1 MSNFWLLLKWSFR
14 DLKQRKIQV
23 LAIAIIIGLGTGMY
37 TGLSSSTPWR
47 LRAFE
52 ESNKDLNMFDLKMSL
67 LPGSWIPQSELSSAL
82 QNVSHN
88 DWITALE
95 YRISFPT
102 TVNASTSNQTI
113 LVNGRI
119 IGINVS
125 DGSQNLD
132 VNGIHITDGRHI
144 KSTETTEKICLVE
157 NNFASYYDLKPKN
170 QLLTIAGG
178 IELSFIGTALTPEYF
193 MVVEE
198 NMVFAQSTFA
208 ALFVPLE
215 TAQGILN
222 QATGLPLGYVN
233 EVVLLLKSE
242 ADLEEFILELEDYF
256 NDNFPY
262 ISFEFV
268 EKEDYSV
275 YSFQEEDISGDQG
288 LYYIFSFLILL
299 IAAFGAYNLISRVVN
314 SQRREIGVN
323 MALGVTPRQIAYRY
337 LLFSLEIALGGIMF
351 GYIFAIILGNRL
363 AEIIIDITPYHVWEV
378 WLVTDLFL
386 QGTLLGILI
395 PFIASIVPIWRA
407 TRMQP
412 IHAIQT
418 GAKVG
423 IGKGISPFLTWI
435 RLPGSIFIQLPI
447 RNISR
452 NLRRAVSTL
461 TGIALAIC
469 VLVAVLGFVD
479 GADFL
484 LETEQEVIKGDS
496 EGRVDVLLNNLY
508 NTSQSPVTNI
518 TEDTDVRIAVPMIQ
532 IPVTM
537 HGEHESY
544 PIILRCFNFSNQ
556 IWTPETIREVEPFNL
571 SSGII
576 ISQEAARDWKV
587 DIGDK
592 ITLEHPYRKSA
603 LQYSKENTTF
613 RVIGIQNSKIRFW
626 AFSDI
631 SNDRIFNVTGLANA
645 VMILPKQGITE
656 ATIQKN
662 FFDLQGYSGVQS
674 VVKLVKVY
682 EELIQMFKSMF
693 DVIQYV
699 VMILALLLVYNTTTV
714 NIDERTRELAT
725 MAAFGTPIRTSSLI
739 LMVESMILG
748 ILGTVTGYLLFAPFV
763 IDILEARVDQA
774 MNEIWLSSVLYPNS
788 ILILLLIG
796 IVFVTLTPLLSVR
809 KLIKMDLPSAL
820 RVVE

>member
-1 MSNFWLLLKWSFR
+1 MGNIWLLLKWSFR

-23 LAIAIIIGLGTGMY
+23 IAIAVIIGLGTGIY

-47 LRAFE
+47 ERAFE

-67 LPGSWIPQSELSSAL
+67 LLGSWITQSELSSAL
-82 QNVSHN
+82 QNLSHK
-88 DWITALE
+88 DWIQAQE
-95 YRISFPT
+95 YRVSFPT

-144 KSTETTEKICLVE
+144 KSTETSEKVCLVE
-157 NNFASYYDLKPKN
+157 YNFASYYDLKPKN
-170 QLLTIAGG
+170 QLLTVAGG
-178 IELSFIGTALTPEYF
+178 IKLAFIGTALTPEYF
-193 MVVEE
+193 MVLEE
-198 NMVFAQSTFA
+198 NMVFAQSSFA
-208 ALFVPLE
+208 ALFVPLK
-215 TAQGILN
+215 TAQGIL
-222 QATGLPLGYVN
+222 QQMTGLPLGYVN
-233 EVVLLLKSE
+233 EVVLLLKPE
-242 ADLEEFILELEDYF
+242 ADLEEFIPELEDYF

-262 ISFEFV
+262 ISFEFI
-268 EKEDYSV
+268 EKEDHPTYK
-275 YSFQEEDISGDQG
+275 FLKEDISGDQG
-288 LYYIFSFLILL
+288 LYYIFSFLILV

-323 MALGVTPRQIAYRY
+323 MALGVPPRQIAYRY
-337 LLFSLEIALGGIMF
+337 LLFSLEIALGGIIF

-363 AEIIIDITPYHVWEV
+363 ADIIVDITPFHVWEV

-386 QGTLLGILI
+386 QGTILGILI

-418 GAKVG
+418 GVKVG
-423 IGKGISPFLTWI
+423 TGKGISPILTWI
-435 RLPGSIFIQLPI
+435 RLPGSIFIQFPF

-452 NLRRAVSTL
+452 NLRRAISTL
-461 TGIALAIC
+461 SGIALAIC

-484 LETEQEVIKGDS
+484 LDSEQEVIKGNS
-496 EGRVDVLLNNLY
+496 EGRVDVILNNLY
-508 NTSQSPVTNI
+508 NSSQSPVINI
-518 TEDTDVRIAVPMIQ
+518 TEDTDVKLAVPMIQ
-532 IPVTM
+532 IPVTL

-544 PIILRCFNFSNQ
+544 TIVLRCFNLTNQ
-556 IWTPETIREVEPFNL
+556 IWTPETIREVKPFNL
-571 SSGII
+571 TAGLI
-576 ISQEAARDWKV
+576 ISQEAARDLKV

-592 ITLEHPYRKSA
+592 ITLEHPFRKSA
-603 LQYSKENTTF
+603 FQYSKENTTF
-613 RVIGIQNSKIRFW
+613 HVMGIQNSKIRFW

-631 SNDRIFNVTGLANA
+631 SNDQIFNVTGLVNA
-645 VMILPKQGITE
+645 VMIVPKQGITE
-656 ATIQKN
+656 EAIQKN
-662 FFDLQGYSGVQS
+662 FFNLQGYSGVQS
-674 VVKLVKVY
+674 VIKLVKVY
-682 EELIQMFKSMF
+682 EELIEMFKSIF
-693 DVIQYV
+693 DVIKYV
-699 VMILALLLVYNTTTV
+699 VLILALLLVYNTTTV

-748 ILGTVTGYLLFAPFV
+748 ILGTLVGFFLFAPFV
-763 IDILEARVDQA
+763 VDILEARVDQA
-774 MNEIWLSSVLYPNS
+774 MNEIWLSAFLYPDS
-788 ILILLLIG
+788 IITLILIG
-796 IVFVTLTPLLSVR
+796 IVFVTFTPLLSVR

>member
-1 MSNFWLLLKWSFR
+1 MGNIWLLLKWSFR

-23 LAIAIIIGLGTGMY
+23 LAIAIILGLGTGLY

-47 LRAFE
+47 ERGFE
-52 ESNKDLNMFDLKMSL
+52 ESNKDLNMFDLKMNL
-67 LPGSWIPQSELSSAL
+67 LPGSWILQSELSSTL
-82 QNVSHN
+82 QNLSHK
-88 DWITALE
+88 DWIDAQE
-95 YRISFPT
+95 YRVNFPT

-113 LVNGRI
+113 LVNGRV
-119 IGINVS
+119 IGINIS

-144 KSTETTEKICLVE
+144 KPLETEDNVCLVE
-157 NNFASYYDLKPKN
+157 YNFADYYDLKPKN
-170 QLLTIAGG
+170 QPLTIAGG

-193 MVVEE
+193 MVAEE
-198 NMVFAQSTFA
+198 NLVFGQSSFA
-208 ALFVPLE
+208 ALFIPLE
-215 TAQGILN
+215 TAQGIL
-222 QATGLPLGYVN
+222 QQTIGLPLGYVN
-233 EVVLLLKSE
+233 EVVFLLKPE
-242 ADLEEFILELEDYF
+242 ANVEEFISELDDYF
-256 NDNFPY
+256 QEYFPF
-262 ISFEFV
+262 ITFEFI
-268 EKEDYSV
+268 EKEDYPA
-275 YSFQEEDISGDQG
+275 YKFLKEDISGDQE
-288 LYYIFSFLILL
+288 LYYIFSFLILI

-323 MALGVTPRQIAYRY
+323 MALGVTPRQIASRY
-337 LLFSLEIALGGIMF
+337 LLFSLEIALGGIIF
-351 GYIFAIILGNRL
+351 GYIFALIMGNRFGEVIL
-363 AEIIIDITPYHVWEV
+363 AITPFHVWEE
-378 WLVTDLFL
+378 WLVTDLFF

-423 IGKGISPFLTWI
+423 TGKGISPFLTWI
-435 RLPGSIFIQLPI
+435 RLPGSIFIQFPI

-484 LETEQEVIKGDS
+484 LESEQEVIKGNS
-496 EGRVDVLLNNLY
+496 EGRVDVILNNLY
-508 NTSQSPVTNI
+508 NTSQPPVTNI
-518 TEDTDVRIAVPMIQ
+518 TEDTDVRLAVPMIQ

-537 HGEHESY
+537 HGAHDSY
-544 PIILRCFNFSNQ
+544 DIVLRCFNFSNQ
-556 IWTPETIREVEPFNL
+556 IWTPETIREAEPYNL
-571 SSGII
+571 TSGII
-576 ISQEAARDWKV
+576 ISQEAARDLKI

-603 LQYSKENTTF
+603 LQYSRKNTTF
-613 RVIGIQNSKIRFW
+613 HVIGIQNSKIRFW

-631 SNDRIFNVTGLANA
+631 SNDQIFNVTGLANA
-645 VMILPKQGITE
+645 VMILPKHGITE
-656 ATIQKN
+656 STIQKN
-662 FFDLQGYSGVQS
+662 FFNLQGYSGVQS

-682 EELIQMFKSMF
+682 EELIEMFKSFF

-699 VMILALLLVYNTTTV
+699 VLILALLLVYNTTTV

-748 ILGTVTGYLLFAPFV
+748 FLGTIAGFFLFAPFV
-763 IDILEARVDQA
+763 VKVLEARVDEA
-774 MNEIWLSSVLYPNS
+774 MNEIWLTAFLYPES
-788 ILILLLIG
+788 IIIVLLIG
-796 IVFVTLTPLLSVR
+796 IVLVTLTPLLSIR

-820 RVVE
+820 RVIE